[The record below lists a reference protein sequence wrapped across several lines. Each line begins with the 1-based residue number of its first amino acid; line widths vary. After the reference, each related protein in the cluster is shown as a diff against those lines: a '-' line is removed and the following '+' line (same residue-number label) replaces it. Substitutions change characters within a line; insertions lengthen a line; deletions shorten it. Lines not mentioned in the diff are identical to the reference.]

1 MVSTSHFLYLFTFQY
16 VIFPLDCLVV
26 KLKVQYVAPLAKE
39 LKFKDWH

>member
-16 VIFPLDCLVV
+16 MFFTLDYFVV

-39 LKFKDWH
+39 LKFKG